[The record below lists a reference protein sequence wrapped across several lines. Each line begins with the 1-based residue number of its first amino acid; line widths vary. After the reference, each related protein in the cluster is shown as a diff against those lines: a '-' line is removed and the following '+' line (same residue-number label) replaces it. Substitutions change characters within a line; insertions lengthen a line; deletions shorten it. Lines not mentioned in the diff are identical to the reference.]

1 VALHAVKAMKQVIK
15 QRQAKF
21 MLHVSQT
28 ASKTPLLEDFPAVRG
43 FMKLVVPDF
52 EQNISFTIGNSAE
65 L

>member
-1 VALHAVKAMKQVIK
+1 
-15 QRQAKF
+15 
-21 MLHVSQT
+21 VSQT